1 MQDNN
6 RQHGQDS
13 KFGNNEKQRKFLDDN
28 TFNPDW
34 IKSGADEEMVKFAEK
49 AGKFLTKKESKL
61 SNTQI
66 RNIFGEIKR
75 IQMGKY
81 EKNKSSFILLRPK
94 LAYAVGRAND
104 MSSKNAAIN
113 FKEIFEKAAQEVKDE
128 TTFHNF
134 CNFMEAI
141 LAYHKANGG
150 K

>member
-6 RQHGQDS
+6 RQQGQGS
-13 KFGNNEKQRKFLDDN
+13 KSGNYEEQRKFLDDN
-28 TFNPDW
+28 KFNPDW
-34 IKSGADEEMVKFAEK
+34 IKLGADEEMVNFAEK
-49 AGKFLTKKESKL
+49 AGEFLTQKDCKL
-61 SNTQI
+61 SNSQI

-81 EKNKSSFILLRPK
+81 EKNKSSFVLLRPK
-94 LAYAVGRAND
+94 LAYAVGRATD

-113 FKEIFEKAAQEVKDE
+113 FKEIFEIAAHEVIDE

-141 LAYHKANGG
+141 LAYHRANGG